1 MSRRLEMLAAAAM
14 RRGAWIF
21 AAADCYDEGR
31 AYTIISNRQL
41 ESKAERAK
49 AGRL

>member
-21 AAADCYDEGR
+21 AACECYDSGR
-31 AYTIISNRQL
+31 AYTIIRNRQL

-49 AGRL
+49 AGGL